1 MEVGQV
7 IELGV
12 EGRADRP
19 GVLVDN
25 ELSELVVGIEA
36 HFDCL
41 ALWRERAEQV
51 DGEAL
56 PGGHYLAEEL
66 PDQVVGHTLEFLHQ
80 GGA

>member
-1 MEVGQV
+1 V
-7 IELGV
+7 
-12 EGRADRP
+12 
-19 GVLVDN
+19 
-25 ELSELVVGIEA
+25 IEA